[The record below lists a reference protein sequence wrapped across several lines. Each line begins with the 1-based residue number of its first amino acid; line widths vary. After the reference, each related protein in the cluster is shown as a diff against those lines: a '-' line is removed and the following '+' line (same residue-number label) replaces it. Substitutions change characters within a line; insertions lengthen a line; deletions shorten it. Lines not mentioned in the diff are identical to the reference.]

1 MDGKWTDQEKT
12 KLAKALAVLAI
23 IQKSYGKQIDVK
35 ATIQAW
41 EFVMAEKY
49 RAEQVLMA
57 IKVYMGKSSDIPAPA
72 DLIKIITPPEKQITY
87 AEYKHAL
94 EHHALEGYPM
104 FGYHGQVIKD
114 YNKQHGVINE
124 TQSHYE
130 LLESRKQE
138 LPDSVK
144 KILSITYGE
153 KHD

>member
-104 FGYHGQVIKD
+104 FGYHGQIIKD
-114 YNKQHGVINE
+114 YNKQQGAINE